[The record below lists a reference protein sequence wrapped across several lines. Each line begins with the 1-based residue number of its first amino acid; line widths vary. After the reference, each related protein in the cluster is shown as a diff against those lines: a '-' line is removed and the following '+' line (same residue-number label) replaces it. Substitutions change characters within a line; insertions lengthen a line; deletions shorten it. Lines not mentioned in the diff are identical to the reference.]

1 MRPLIISFL
10 FLLGILLGNVFA
22 GELREI
28 ELKNGSVI
36 YGEIISFS
44 DGIFTLRSRTLG
56 TVKIKES
63 KIRAIRSKASVG
75 QTGDQIQALQQR
87 MMSDKEIVDMI
98 LSLQDDPDV
107 QRVLQDPEIMNAVN
121 SGDTNALL
129 SNPKF
134 MKLLESPAIQDITK
148 KVME

>member
-1 MRPLIISFL
+1 MRPLIICFL
-10 FLLGILLGNVFA
+10 FLLGISLGNVFA

-28 ELKNGSVI
+28 ELKNGSLI